1 MFGLYNFLFRVVILS
16 CSGNFTTVW
25 TVFLNLI
32 PSRKYRN
39 VLKFFYTLS
48 TFSSSGNIATKTMP
62 DLKHSD
68 LMQELKLRQEE
79 IKTTTINISGS
90 RNLSSSTL
98 TKPPKRKI
106 VADHGAGGSGSGG
119 GGVSEIKSFSS
130 RFVSQTKPHP
140 AGILDSIII

>member
-1 MFGLYNFLFRVVILS
+1 MATSRPKKCLIKSESFRLDGISESYTEPKISKCFKV
-16 CSGNFTTVW
+16 
-25 TVFLNLI
+25 
-32 PSRKYRN
+32 
-39 VLKFFYTLS
+39 FYTLS

>member
-1 MFGLYNFLFRVVILS
+1 MATSRPKKSVRS
-16 CSGNFTTVW
+16 
-25 TVFLNLI
+25 VFLNHI

-119 GGVSEIKSFSS
+119 VSEIKSFSS
-130 RFVSQTKPHP
+130 RFVSQTKPPP
-140 AGILDSIII
+140 AGIRLYNYLNYALAYICNYGI

>member
-1 MFGLYNFLFRVVILS
+1 
-16 CSGNFTTVW
+16 
-25 TVFLNLI
+25 
-32 PSRKYRN
+32 
-39 VLKFFYTLS
+39 
-48 TFSSSGNIATKTMP
+48 MP

-98 TKPPKRKI
+98 TQPPKRKV
-106 VADHGAGGSGSGG
+106 VADHAGGGSS
-119 GGVSEIKSFSS
+119 GVSEIKSFSS

>member
-1 MFGLYNFLFRVVILS
+1 
-16 CSGNFTTVW
+16 
-25 TVFLNLI
+25 
-32 PSRKYRN
+32 
-39 VLKFFYTLS
+39 
-48 TFSSSGNIATKTMP
+48 MP

-90 RNLSSSTL
+90 GSRNLSSNVTQ
-98 TKPPKRKI
+98 PPKRK
-106 VADHGAGGSGSGG
+106 VVDHAGGA

>member
-1 MFGLYNFLFRVVILS
+1 MATSRPKKSVRS
-16 CSGNFTTVW
+16 
-25 TVFLNLI
+25 VFLNHIL
-32 PSRKYRN
+32 SRKYRN

>member
-1 MFGLYNFLFRVVILS
+1 
-16 CSGNFTTVW
+16 
-25 TVFLNLI
+25 
-32 PSRKYRN
+32 
-39 VLKFFYTLS
+39 
-48 TFSSSGNIATKTMP
+48 MP

-140 AGILDSIII
+140 AGIIDSIII